1 MQSFQKDNNTVPFF
15 GWSICGQFVVTPQK
29 IQKTLFAKKV
39 GNH

>member
-29 IQKTLFAKKV
+29 IQKNAIRKKV